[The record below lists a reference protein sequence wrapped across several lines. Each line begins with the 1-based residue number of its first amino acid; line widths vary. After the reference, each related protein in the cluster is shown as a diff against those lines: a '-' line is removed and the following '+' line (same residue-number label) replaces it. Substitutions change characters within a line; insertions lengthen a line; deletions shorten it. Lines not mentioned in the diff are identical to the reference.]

1 MCNFSGISYGQIVS
15 NMHNNRLFFGI
26 NIGSKWTRVIM
37 VLIIANFSVFMLQLL
52 FSTVSMQWSQQVLNT
67 LTDGQLGN
75 SLAHPWHYPASDK
88 FTKLF
93 WLYPPDAVGHLWL
106 WQFFTYMFLHSTTDP
121 WHLIFNILGLWMF
134 GSEVERI
141 LGVRRF
147 LTLYFTAGIFAGICC
162 CVFTPW
168 TPILGASG
176 AIFAIEVAFA
186 MYFPNTTVIFY
197 FFPVKAKYLVMIF
210 AGITIFNCVVPKGGN
225 VAHFAHLGGL
235 VYGFLFVRYSYRVAD
250 LLTKW
255 QIHQQ
260 EKELMKD
267 HELRAKVDEIL
278 DKVNRDG
285 LRNLTWRE
293 RSFLKNASKKYK
305 KSKELKN

>member
-1 MCNFSGISYGQIVS
+1 
-15 NMHNNRLFFGI
+15 
-26 NIGSKWTRVIM
+26 M
-37 VLIIANFSVFMLQLL
+37 VLIIANVSVFMLQLL
-52 FSTVSMQWSQQVLNT
+52 FSTVSMQWSHQGMNI
-67 LTDGQLGN
+67 LTDEQLGN
-75 SLAHPWHYPASDK
+75 PLMRPWHYPASDK

-93 WLYPPDAVGHLWL
+93 WLYPPDAIGHLWL

-186 MYFPNTTVIFY
+186 MYFPNATVIFY
-197 FFPVKAKYLVMIF
+197 FFPMKAKYLVMIF
-210 AGITIFNCVVPKGGN
+210 AGITIFNCIIPRDGN
-225 VAHFAHLGGL
+225 IAHFAHLGGL
-235 VYGFLFVRYSYRVAD
+235 VYGFLFVRYSYRVVD
-250 LLTKW
+250 LLRKW
-255 QIHQQ
+255 QIRQQ

-293 RSFLKNASKKYK
+293 RNFLKNASKRYK
-305 KSKELKN
+305 KSKELRN

>member
-1 MCNFSGISYGQIVS
+1 MCNFSGISHGQIVS

-52 FSTVSMQWSQQVLNT
+52 FSTVSMQWSQQVMNT

-93 WLYPPDAVGHLWL
+93 WLYPPDAIGHLWL

-210 AGITIFNCVVPKGGN
+210 AGITIFNCIVPKGGN

-255 QIHQQ
+255 QIYQQ

>member
-1 MCNFSGISYGQIVS
+1 MCNFSGISHGQIVS

-37 VLIIANFSVFMLQLL
+37 ILIIANFSVFMLQLL

-93 WLYPPDAVGHLWL
+93 WLYPPDAIGHLWL
-106 WQFFTYMFLHSTTDP
+106 WQFFTYVFLHSTTDP

-210 AGITIFNCVVPKGGN
+210 AGITIFNCVVPRGGN

>member
-1 MCNFSGISYGQIVS
+1 
-15 NMHNNRLFFGI
+15 
-26 NIGSKWTRVIM
+26 
-37 VLIIANFSVFMLQLL
+37 
-52 FSTVSMQWSQQVLNT
+52 
-67 LTDGQLGN
+67 
-75 SLAHPWHYPASDK
+75 
-88 FTKLF
+88 
-93 WLYPPDAVGHLWL
+93 
-106 WQFFTYMFLHSTTDP
+106 
-121 WHLIFNILGLWMF
+121 MF

>member
-1 MCNFSGISYGQIVS
+1 
-15 NMHNNRLFFGI
+15 
-26 NIGSKWTRVIM
+26 M
-37 VLIIANFSVFMLQLL
+37 VLIIANVSVFMLQLL
-52 FSTVSMQWSQQVLNT
+52 FSTVSMQWSHQGMNI
-67 LTDGQLGN
+67 LTDEQLGN
-75 SLAHPWHYPASDK
+75 PLMHPWHYPASDK

-93 WLYPPDAVGHLWL
+93 WLYPPDAIGHLWL

-186 MYFPNTTVIFY
+186 MYFPNATVIFY
-197 FFPVKAKYLVMIF
+197 FFPMKAKYLVMIF
-210 AGITIFNCVVPKGGN
+210 AGITIFNCIIPRDGN
-225 VAHFAHLGGL
+225 IAHFAHLGGL
-235 VYGFLFVRYSYRVAD
+235 VYGFLFVRYSYRVVD
-250 LLTKW
+250 LLRKW
-255 QIHQQ
+255 QIRQQ

-293 RSFLKNASKKYK
+293 RSFLKNASKRYK
-305 KSKELKN
+305 KSKELRN

>member
-1 MCNFSGISYGQIVS
+1 
-15 NMHNNRLFFGI
+15 
-26 NIGSKWTRVIM
+26 M

-75 SLAHPWHYPASDK
+75 SLAHPLHYPDSDK
-88 FTKLF
+88 LTKLF
-93 WLYPPDAVGHLWL
+93 WLYPPDAIGHLWL